1 MAHTTKNNSTEIKHY
16 WSMPFLFFSW
26 FFFFWPNSLATPW
39 EYWVTSCLWQFSS
52 FNKSF
57 LPVYLMSSPFI
68 ILPFN
73 VCLFFWLFFFFNPE
87 GKKKTAPHK
96 GQLKNSVYAIW
107 KLYSFPAPQ
116 TRYLALDKRFMHHCK
131 FLGNLSTQYQ
141 QN

>member
-87 GKKKTAPHK
+87 GKKRLPLTRGSWRTVCMQYGSCIPSLL
-96 GQLKNSVYAIW
+96 LKPGTLHLIRGLCIIA
-107 KLYSFPAPQ
+107 SF
-116 TRYLALDKRFMHHCK
+116 
-131 FLGNLSTQYQ
+131 
-141 QN
+141 